1 MSGAARSDEGSMRVR
16 LNMDLERRL
25 LRDMGRAI
33 GNHHLIED
41 GDRIMV
47 AISGGKDSYGLLVL
61 LRALQARA
69 PVSFDLLAVH
79 LDQGQPGYDGAP
91 LERWLQAEG
100 VPYKILR
107 ENTYAIVTDKIPEGK
122 TYCSLCS
129 RLRRGILYRVAGELG
144 CNKIALGHHRDDALE
159 TLLLNLFFGGKLAS
173 MPPRLVT
180 DDGRFVVIR
189 PLAYAAEADLAALAE
204 ERGFPDHPL
213 SALRLA
219 GRGAAQ
225 ADEDA
230 ARRPR
235 AQAPDPAADDARR
248 DRQRHPLAPLQ
259 PRRNNSA
266 ARRRIRGASAHRNAP
281 DHRLLPAALIGG
293 GLCPPEKVPV
303 EQLRACITLGVG
315 PREGPPPRAQA
326 IPGRGVTLRRSRPR
340 SPFVVPAPRSCRAPS
355 WSPSA

>member
-1 MSGAARSDEGSMRVR
+1 MRVR

-33 GNHHLIED
+33 GNHRLIED

-61 LRALQARA
+61 LRELQARA

-91 LERWLQAEG
+91 LERWLQEEG

-204 ERGFPDHPL
+204 ARGFPIIPCRLCGSQDEAQRKQMKTLLADLERKHP
-213 SALRLA
+213 
-219 GRGAAQ
+219 
-225 ADEDA
+225 
-230 ARRPR
+230 
-235 AQAPDPAADDARR
+235 
-248 DRQRHPLAPLQ
+248 
-259 PRRNNSA
+259 
-266 ARRRIRGASAHRNAP
+266 
-281 DHRLLPAALIGG
+281 
-293 GLCPPEKVPV
+293 
-303 EQLRACITLGVG
+303 
-315 PREGPPPRAQA
+315 
-326 IPGRGVTLRRSRPR
+326 TLRQTMLAAIGN
-340 SPFVVPAPRSCRAPS
+340 VVPSHLYGRASDTAHDADGTASSPAPS
-355 WSPSA
+355 LETPLIAATSLLR

>member
-1 MSGAARSDEGSMRVR
+1 
-16 LNMDLERRL
+16 MDLERRL

-69 PVSFDLLAVH
+69 PVSFELLAVH

-129 RLRRGILYRVAGELG
+129 RLRRGILYRAAGELG
-144 CNKIALGHHRDDALE
+144 CNKIALGHHREDALE

-204 ERGFPDHPL
+204 ARGFPIIPCRLCGSQDEAQRKQMKTLLADLERKHPTL
-213 SALRLA
+213 RQTMLAAIGNVVPSHLYGRSSKVAPESTTDTPAPSGETPLIAATSLLRL
-219 GRGAAQ
+219 
-225 ADEDA
+225 
-230 ARRPR
+230 
-235 AQAPDPAADDARR
+235 
-248 DRQRHPLAPLQ
+248 
-259 PRRNNSA
+259 N
-266 ARRRIRGASAHRNAP
+266 
-281 DHRLLPAALIGG
+281 
-293 GLCPPEKVPV
+293 
-303 EQLRACITLGVG
+303 G
-315 PREGPPPRAQA
+315 P
-326 IPGRGVTLRRSRPR
+326 
-340 SPFVVPAPRSCRAPS
+340 
-355 WSPSA
+355 

>member
-1 MSGAARSDEGSMRVR
+1 
-16 LNMDLERRL
+16 MDLERRL
-25 LRDMGRAI
+25 FRDMGRAI

-91 LERWLQAEG
+91 LEQWLQAEG

-144 CNKIALGHHRDDALE
+144 CNKIALGHHREDALE

-204 ERGFPDHPL
+204 KRGFPIIPCRLCGSQDEAQRKQMKALLADLERKHPTL
-213 SALRLA
+213 RQTMLAAIGNVVPSHLYVRDEKTPAPPSAS
-219 GRGAAQ
+219 
-225 ADEDA
+225 E
-230 ARRPR
+230 
-235 AQAPDPAADDARR
+235 
-248 DRQRHPLAPLQ
+248 APL
-259 PRRNNSA
+259 PMETPL
-266 ARRRIRGASAHRNAP
+266 ITASS
-281 DHRLLPAALIGG
+281 LL
-293 GLCPPEKVPV
+293 
-303 EQLRACITLGVG
+303 R
-315 PREGPPPRAQA
+315 
-326 IPGRGVTLRRSRPR
+326 
-340 SPFVVPAPRSCRAPS
+340 
-355 WSPSA
+355 

>member
-1 MSGAARSDEGSMRVR
+1 
-16 LNMDLERRL
+16 MDLERRL
-25 LRDMGRAI
+25 FRDMGRAI
-33 GNHHLIED
+33 GNHRLIED

-61 LRALQARA
+61 LRELQARA

-144 CNKIALGHHRDDALE
+144 CNKIALGHHREDALE

-173 MPPRLVT
+173 MPPRLET

-189 PLAYAAEADLAALAE
+189 PLAYAAEADLAALAAA
-204 ERGFPDHPL
+204 RGFPIIPCRLCGSQDEAQRKQMKTLLADLERKHPT
-213 SALRLA
+213 LRQTMLA
-219 GRGAAQ
+219 AIGNVVPSHLYGRAS
-225 ADEDA
+225 
-230 ARRPR
+230 
-235 AQAPDPAADDARR
+235 DPARDAD
-248 DRQRHPLAPLQ
+248 
-259 PRRNNSA
+259 SA
-266 ARRRIRGASAHRNAP
+266 ARTPAPSVETPLISAAS
-281 DHRLLPAALIGG
+281 
-293 GLCPPEKVPV
+293 
-303 EQLRACITLGVG
+303 
-315 PREGPPPRAQA
+315 
-326 IPGRGVTLRRSRPR
+326 LRR
-340 SPFVVPAPRSCRAPS
+340 
-355 WSPSA
+355 